1 MPVRLIWYVALG
13 GAAGSALRY
22 LIAGWIQARSG
33 SAFPV
38 GTLIVNISG
47 SILLG
52 LVLRSALETSA
63 ISPELRAL
71 LTTGVI
77 GGYTTFST
85 FSYET
90 AALIEEGDW
99 RRAALYVG
107 LSVSARSSFCLA
119 FLGTLSLGLLR
130 FTGFR

>member
-1 MPVRLIWYVALG
+1 MPVRLIWYVAMG

-22 LIAGWIQARSG
+22 VIASWIQARSG
-33 SAFPV
+33 GPFPV

-52 LVLRSALETSA
+52 LVLRYALEAPA
-63 ISPELRAL
+63 ISPEVRAL

-107 LSVSARSSFCLA
+107 LSVVISLA
-119 FLGTLSLGLLR
+119 GTFLGFAGARELLAIR
-130 FTGFR
+130 RA

>member
-1 MPVRLIWYVALG
+1 MLWYVAMG

-22 LIAGWIQARSG
+22 VIAGWVQARG
-33 SAFPV
+33 GGLFPV

-47 SILLG
+47 SVLLG
-52 LVLRSALETSA
+52 LVLRFALEAPA
-63 ISPELRAL
+63 ISPEVRAL
-71 LTTGVI
+71 LTTGVL

-107 LSVSARSSFCLA
+107 LSVVISLA
-119 FLGTLSLGLLR
+119 GTFLGFAGARELLAIR
-130 FTGFR
+130 RA